1 MSAELSV
8 SFESE
13 TIELAQRAAD
23 LDGIPLNKWLDRTTR
38 RAARL
43 AEARAALEA
52 HFAEYG
58 EPTEEQNARV
68 LAALEAAGVGRPI
81 PLEDAR
87 SGEEA
92 LAYLDQLA
100 KAAEV

>member
-1 MSAELSV
+1 MSV
-8 SFESE
+8 SFEPE

-23 LDGIPLNKWLDRTTR
+23 LDGVPLNKWLDRTTR
-38 RAARL
+38 QAARL

-52 HFAEYG
+52 HFAEHG
-58 EPTEEQNARV
+58 EPTEEANAKA

-81 PLEDAR
+81 PAEGIR

-92 LAYLDQLA
+92 LAYLDRLN
-100 KAAEV
+100 EVDGE